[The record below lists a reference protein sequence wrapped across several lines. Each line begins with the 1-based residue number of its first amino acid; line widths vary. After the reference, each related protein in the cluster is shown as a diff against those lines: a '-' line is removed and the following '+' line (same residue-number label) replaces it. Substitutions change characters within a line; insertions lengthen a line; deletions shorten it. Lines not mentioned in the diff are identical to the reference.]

1 MADKFQVGEFCWNE
15 LATPNVQKARDFYS
29 KVFGWTFEE
38 HPTDNYVYT
47 IIKKNGKEIGG
58 IWAIPTEKQK
68 DIPPHWM
75 SYILVENIADFVKKA
90 EQNGAKVLQ
99 PPKKAGKFGTLAVII
114 DPTGAHIAFWE
125 PANM

>member
-75 SYILVENIADFVKKA
+75 TYILVQNIAEFVKKA

-99 PPKKAGKFGTLAVII
+99 PPKKAGNFGTLAVII

-125 PANM
+125 PAKM